1 MEIQPT
7 QAKTISS
14 TSQAGTA
21 RVSVDQST
29 YQSSIRTL
37 KEKPKKLGEA
47 IISVIQTAGM
57 FAILPAFIYTFF
69 VAGVSLLYMPV
80 AFVMVP
86 VLLMGDT
93 IPELLHTVFPWLF
106 SKPE

>member
-1 MEIQPT
+1 MEIQPV
-7 QAKTISS
+7 QVKTISP
-14 TSQAGTA
+14 TTQAGTT
-21 RVSVDQST
+21 RVSLDQSA

-37 KEKPKKLGEA
+37 KEKPKKFGEA

-57 FAILPAFIYTFF
+57 LAILPAFIYTFF

-80 AFVMVP
+80 AFVMIPIV
-86 VLLMGDT
+86 LMGDT
-93 IPELLHTVFPWLF
+93 IPELLHTVLPWIF